1 MPKLYPPEVLFYQVR
16 PEDMFSRDWKHLL
29 GNVPPIEPAL
39 PIVSVSDGVTREL
52 STEHQ

>member
-16 PEDMFSRDWKHLL
+16 PEDMFSLERQHQP
-29 GNVPPIEPAL
+29 GNVSPIEPAL
-39 PIVSVSDGVTREL
+39 PIVVSDGVTREL